1 METINDGITDGR
13 ETARMKC
20 HLLVDKRHGNLVA
33 RHIFARAVPARG
45 RDCLVDLHT
54 QQTSNNQLVCL
65 YRTTAV
71 PRENKR
77 IPNDT
82 SLSMHSFSSTPP
94 FLSLSLSLSLVTL
107 LLEPETIHSM
117 TTFCTNVQVER
128 FVGRLCN
135 FEFFYECL

>member
-94 FLSLSLSLSLVTL
+94 FLSLSLSLSRHAFIGTRNNPFDDHILYKCT
-107 LLEPETIHSM
+107 SGAFCR
-117 TTFCTNVQVER
+117 TFVQFR
-128 FVGRLCN
+128 IFL
-135 FEFFYECL
+135 